1 MGSDITTIAVTKL
14 TRYLFRQMAVR
25 RGVFLQDYLEDL
37 AKSQADKEGVKVF
50 TEVANE

>member
-1 MGSDITTIAVTKL
+1 MDSERTTISVTKL